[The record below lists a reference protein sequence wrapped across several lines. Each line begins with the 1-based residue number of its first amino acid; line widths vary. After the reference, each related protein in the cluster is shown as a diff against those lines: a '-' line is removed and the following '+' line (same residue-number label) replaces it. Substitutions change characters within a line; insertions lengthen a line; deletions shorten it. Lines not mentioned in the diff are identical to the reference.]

1 MVEGLVSII
10 TPCYN
15 GEKYLAETI
24 ESVLSQTYPDWE
36 MLIVDDGSSDRS
48 AEIAQRYA
56 DADPRV
62 IVMRQRNKGSAAAR
76 NKGIRYARGQYIALL
91 DADDLWDAR
100 FLEKQIA
107 FLREKQAVCVYCSY
121 SRIDGA
127 SKEIMHPTIAQ
138 QVVTTRDMRVM
149 NHIGCLSGLYD
160 SSKYGKVLLR
170 EELKSIR
177 DDYAYWYDIVALEN
191 RAYGNPEVLAK
202 YRVLSDSVTGN
213 KLSLVSKQ
221 FAFYR
226 RYLKENLL
234 LASINTLRWGIAG
247 IRKFSV

>member
-15 GEKYLAETI
+15 GEKYIRETI
-24 ESVLSQTYPDWE
+24 ESVRAQTYPDWE
-36 MLIVDDGSSDRS
+36 MLIVDDGSADGS
-48 AEIAQRYA
+48 AEVAQRYA
-56 DADPRV
+56 DADARI

-76 NKGIRYARGQYIALL
+76 NKGIRHAQGQYIALL

-121 SRIDGA
+121 SRIDGE
-127 SKEIMHPTIAQ
+127 SREIMRPTIAAEM
-138 QVVTTRDMRVM
+138 VTTRDMRVM

-160 SSKYGKVLLR
+160 SAKYGKVYLR
-170 EELKSIR
+170 EELKSFR
-177 DDYAYWYDIVALEN
+177 DDYAYWYDIVALED
-191 RAYGNPEVLAK
+191 RAFGNPEVLAK
-202 YRVLSDSVTGN
+202 YRVLSDSVTGR
-213 KLSLVSKQ
+213 KLGLIAKQ

-226 RYLKENLL
+226 RFLKESVFD
-234 LASINTLRWGIAG
+234 ATVNTVRWGLAG
-247 IRKFSV
+247 IRKFS